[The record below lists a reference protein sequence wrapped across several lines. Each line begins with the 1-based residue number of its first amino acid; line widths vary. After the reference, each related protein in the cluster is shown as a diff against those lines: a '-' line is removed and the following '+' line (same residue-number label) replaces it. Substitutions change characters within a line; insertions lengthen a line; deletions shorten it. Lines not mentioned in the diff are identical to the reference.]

1 MTTVKTNRLV
11 DDYLHRLEAAAAA
24 LPPERRSELVAD
36 IRAHIDDTL
45 QASGTTNEV
54 AVRNVLERLGSPEE
68 IANAAVDA
76 PPTAVPPVEQRGL
89 RDRLA
94 IAALLALAAGP
105 FVMGVVGLAGLLLT
119 LAGLILVSI
128 SPAWSVRDKGVGLLL
143 LPLIP
148 PTLLLILSVF
158 FLITGNTVGDLEGVP
173 IVLLGSWSL
182 LGAPYLAWR
191 LAHPREK
198 LIP

>member
-1 MTTVKTNRLV
+1 
-11 DDYLHRLEAAAAA
+11 
-24 LPPERRSELVAD
+24 VAE

-45 QASGTTNEV
+45 QASGATNEV

-76 PPTAVPPVEQRGL
+76 PPAPAQQRGL

-94 IAALLALAAGP
+94 VAGLLALAAGP
-105 FVMGVVGLAGLLLT
+105 FVMGVVGLAGSLLT

-128 SPAWSVRDKGVGLLL
+128 SPAWSARDKGVGLLL

-148 PTLLLILSVF
+148 PTLLFILSVF
-158 FLITGNTVGDLEGVP
+158 FLITGDTVGDLEGVP

-191 LAHPREK
+191 LAHPRV
-198 LIP
+198 